1 MLSYKTC
8 KKIKGFAPLKS
19 VKTLKK
25 TWKVTE
31 DSMTR
36 HKLEETIKELRLNRV
51 ELEMQNQ
58 ALKEAQEDLEFSRNL
73 YTDLYDFAPAGYL
86 TIDNNGIIQ
95 KINVTGAKILG
106 MEKTGLTGLPFT
118 RFIVPADLNKFF
130 NHLERCKKTGKQIIS
145 EITIERKN
153 KETAILQLLSIPTVM
168 SQDVTVYRAVIAD
181 LTERKKAIEEK
192 KKLEEELY
200 DNHKMKAIGR
210 LAGGIAHEFN
220 NILVS
225 ILGYTELTAD
235 ELSEGPLKENL
246 NEVIKSCHKAKELIK
261 QILIFSQ
268 KSVQKKEPVVI
279 SIVLRDSL
287 ALLRALLPSTIEIQQ
302 NMEGNN
308 SIILADPAQI
318 QQILMNLCTNSVY
331 AMAGKCGTLEISLTD
346 IDITQETV
354 HLYEKLKP
362 GQYVKLSIS
371 DTGHGMNST
380 VMKRIFE
387 PYFTTRK
394 FGEGIGMGLPVVHGI
409 VKSHKGEIKVYSE
422 IGKGT
427 QFHIYFPCL
436 TRSRYENM
444 AKETEQLIVQEGKKY
459 ILFVDDRKEIVNI
472 GNRLIKKL
480 GYEVIATTCS
490 IEALEIFRNKPDKFS
505 LVITDQTMPNM
516 SGIALARELMRIRP
530 DIPVILCT
538 GYSEQVNEEQALSTG
553 IREFIMKPF
562 TMNNLANSIRN
573 ILGEDL

>member
-1 MLSYKTC
+1 MSSYKIC
-8 KKIKGFAPLKS
+8 KKFKSFAQS
-19 VKTLKK
+19 VKNQKWNIPK
-25 TWKVTE
+25 
-31 DSMTR
+31 DSIHR
-36 HKLEETIKELRLNRV
+36 YKLEETIKKLRANKV

-58 ALKEAQEDLEFSRNL
+58 ALKEAQEGLEVSRNL

-95 KINVTGAKILG
+95 KINLTGAKILG
-106 MEKTGLTGLPFT
+106 MEKAGPTGLPFT
-118 RFIVPADLNKFF
+118 RFIVSADLNKFF
-130 NHLERCKKTGKQIIS
+130 NHLERCKKTGGQIMS
-145 EITIERKN
+145 EITIEKKN
-153 KETAILQLLSIPTVM
+153 LGTAVLQLLTIPAVI
-168 SQDVTVYRAVIAD
+168 SNNITVYRSVITD
-181 LTERKKAIEEK
+181 LTERRKAIEEK

-225 ILGYTELTAD
+225 ILGYTELTAE
-235 ELSEGPLKENL
+235 ELPEGVLRENL

-268 KSVQKKEPVVI
+268 KSAQKKEPVVI
-279 SIVLRDSL
+279 SVVLRDSI

-302 NMEGNN
+302 NIEGNN

-331 AMAGKCGTLEISLTD
+331 AMAGKCGTLEISLAD
-346 IDITQETV
+346 IDITQETA
-354 HLYEKLKP
+354 HLYEKLRP
-362 GQYVKLSIS
+362 GQYVKLTIS
-371 DTGHGMNST
+371 DTGHGMNTS

-387 PYFTTRK
+387 PYFTTKK

-444 AKETEQLIVQEGKKY
+444 TKETEQLTSQEGNKY

-472 GNRLIKKL
+472 GNRLIAKL

-490 IEALEIFRNKPDKFS
+490 IEALEAFRNEPDKFS

-516 SGIALARELMRIRP
+516 SGIALARELMKIRS
-530 DIPVILCT
+530 DIPIILCT
-538 GYSEQVNEEQALSTG
+538 GYSEQVNEEQALSIG

-573 ILGEDL
+573 IMGQD